1 MGKKVKAR
9 KSGSSLILTIPAD
22 IAELMGIRE
31 GTEIEIAPLRTDSL
45 ELRVIK

>member
-22 IAELMGIRE
+22 IAELMEIKER
-31 GTEIEIAPLRTDSL
+31 TELEISPFRTDSL
-45 ELRVIK
+45 EVRVVK